1 MFPAQK
7 QTAQQ
12 VVASYQAKLAALAAN
27 RATQQPVAQPSPIV
41 RPTGGM
47 PWLNENLGSATLG
60 SGILGVG
67 AGLLASLALPV
78 AAPVAAG
85 IAGAAGVFGPQLLDY
100 FVNPRAAPPSIL
112 PPQVQ
117 TNPTLAPQ
125 YGLGIGRPG
134 SFGPQGIFG
143 EEPKISGW
151 QEANPLMKAL
161 GFASSQP
168 QLEDQYT
175 GWNPV
180 SQLAEWSRRTAWQ
193 QQFAQERS
201 IYENPLYETVAPNRV
216 INKFV
221 KNYAGDLA
229 LGVGT
234 LPERLGGV
242 FSRTAAMETKNPLSK
257 AYGFLMGQNP
267 EWMPSATEGHGLLLE
282 TLRTLDPEAQSIMGF
297 YGGLRGLSNTTPQP
311 EQKEKV
317 LDYLLSDK
325 GFDSGKRANMLADFH
340 RTGNWPTEIEK
351 PSTID
356 NIGAY
361 FTYNLNRGNE
371 TFTNLPLGEQM
382 LAFVAIPELMGSV
395 APALGIG
402 KALQLSGKWAEST
415 LRPSLSLLQDWNTVK
430 AGARQVGLR
439 FSQAELGATF
449 KATGLLRPSEIM
461 DVVNKA
467 EIFSEKTRTHSIR
480 NWLVKKGMG
489 VFDMTLASKAQAMTE
504 AGMEQFYELLKR
516 TDNDN
521 VGQFVQSIIDLGDWS
536 PLDSPES
543 MSDVQKASLKIL
555 EDLRMG
561 DQVLGKELEAFYG
574 FESGQTT
581 NLLTSTHG
589 VMARKLLLNMS
600 EGIPA
605 YDKLNELIPKSAEQV
620 QNSITKL
627 VDLITKARL
636 PRDAALRTPL
646 LMTAAYDAQA
656 SLVRQSV
663 NSALGSLGVKDVP
676 MFMRSSTNTWLE
688 WQRWYAKMWH
698 IGPVPGV
705 GVRNVLGDLTKL
717 LLQDKQSF
725 WGDAQFMKSWNEGL
739 PNYLSLRGV
748 ESSTKKTMA
757 VREGFLDLN
766 SKTPLWKKLGFE
778 SGSYFMQ
785 FTEDWLHNK
794 VQAGSILS
802 FMDRFHR
809 TKAMSLD
816 YGDMS
821 SVPADVL
828 LMINNKL
835 NKAIHPSEIQNAFG
849 DIFKGIHWTQ
859 DEQLMNVIN
868 QLRAD
873 DSVNRE
879 VGEKIVQMLDQYKGD
894 TTPDRFFNDL
904 DELYTD
910 QILARFMEVDPSI
923 KYLNDWTP
931 SVEFPE
937 PYKIDGHTINMENSQ
952 RALLHVFE
960 KPDSDEAKVIL
971 EELKSKYG
979 LEPADIL
986 QKGKEIQENAV
997 AVATEGK
1004 IGDSARAVN
1013 MVQIRHDYFPPE
1025 WSINKAGDI
1034 GNNDNLSRV
1043 SSAYQTFMGS
1053 ISNLVNL
1060 VDRNFAYLTSVDF
1073 PKAKK
1078 FYDLEVMPFRY
1089 GDKVTTV
1096 AEHLRRSLTTMK
1108 DGKLRVHASGSWLK
1122 KYAQGEKIVLDKLS
1136 GDSLQDLLNS
1146 IHTMGSAV
1154 GQEIGLVASA
1164 KRAVKAKQSALS
1176 NVARVAIDTGHMK
1189 TIRGYWIG
1197 TAELSNLLRGGS
1209 GILSPIE
1216 MGHVPLRAK
1225 VSKVVATAAEILA
1238 QENLYREAIEN
1249 GIIAATSGLDEDW
1262 SVFISPP
1269 SLRILISK
1277 QYRQSNK
1284 PAMTT
1289 VTEIKNILQ
1298 QLGVAKNQD
1307 IMDILNLM
1315 PQSLKKRV
1323 DAPKSYMLYDLKYVL
1338 EKAKEDLLLGKKDVD
1353 GVFMQGKSGKEWAR
1367 LRTGSAKEVAVKV
1380 PSFYAQVPRGS
1391 FTPRDYPSTWANQA
1405 MYGKVIIVLSD
1416 GSIAKIQY
1424 WNSETEFVYSISD
1437 KWVAPQEVGGE
1448 MLRPDLYIL
1457 KDAQY
1462 GNSGNYREAYLA
1474 DLDNYLQILGKPTGE
1489 NAEYVK
1495 AAVEKL
1501 RSQLSEHPSVVLT
1514 EDVRPSMISQLGQVR
1529 GSIFQRDPDTDAPL
1543 KSWFFAE
1550 EIDYLEW
1557 LNDLRTFY
1565 TDLAKKK
1572 KTKIDMETM
1581 GGEITELQKDWQR
1594 ELMKR
1599 YQRGEALSDFKMKI
1613 VTGEGTDAVVLN
1625 DGLQFI
1631 WDQNVEDLD
1640 NLRNK
1645 AVKGATKLDSPK
1657 ATFDY
1662 EVFARDRDAAA
1673 IKKKTT
1679 EAVSTERTL
1688 YDQDPWAQASTKEVT
1703 SNITGQPD
1711 LGWVSPYRNEDLDT
1725 LISDI
1730 KVRLEEK
1737 NWKTLEQ
1744 IERQASNIK
1753 TKKERADFIKNNY
1766 NFFADPN
1773 TGVTAPQST
1782 TIIDY
1787 IWKND
1792 EEWQAV
1798 KYKVSKYLRQ
1808 VAADEKSGALD
1819 DIERSIPSND
1829 YIMRDDNKDLR
1840 RYMLRKEGREN
1851 IILEKLNDG
1860 RLDDEI
1866 INVEDLPQFNPEFM
1880 RDPVIIEA
1888 QKTADDPYRD
1898 TVLDDPYTDPE
1909 SLDDWDTVDQV
1920 FSTPAQDVDVSAS
1933 DSSKDWDARRVLRP
1947 AELQRIKAMATVELM
1962 QDLKKR
1968 LSEVWGDN
1976 SLVSTS
1982 EMTPAAIAQLQK
1994 LQAHKLDRLSFARS
2008 VANRV
2013 AAITTDH
2020 LLYNYNRTYN
2030 FDSYLNHAFGYPF
2043 WYMRTY
2049 SDYPRQL
2056 LTDPN
2061 YLAKLYQWNKQ
2072 INQINEDKDLPVWM
2086 RSSVKLQVP
2095 DIYNLRDMVGTD
2107 TVYLPMLSQLSPL
2120 EQLMNGNFTNAER
2133 EKNVFGQVYNKMY
2146 GWGPG
2151 PHALIPLALGTALL
2165 AHNATTG
2172 NEESANQAAQYF
2184 GYLGSQTRIIPA
2196 LTAQMEKSGMQMPI
2210 SGGISVDA
2218 PAMLLSAG
2226 GAFGSPGGSMP
2237 LRALMALG
2245 AVAQFAVTHKQTKD
2259 GIKFVGPVYDQR
2271 RVATVL
2277 SEWGNTPDKMV
2288 AGFAITPELLQ
2299 DAALVSK
2306 DPWMYGNREE
2316 LSAAYSIW
2324 SAAVTESRAR
2334 KMLPDIL
2341 TFMGGPGVSARGD
2354 NEMIQEKMYKEV
2366 QDLYDKRETKLLDAD
2381 QYSEEWTKLS
2391 IKYPNFPIYGM
2402 FKRYGDQAFNV
2413 YAYSV
2418 ISRVGKGSTAKAVY
2432 NTVGLDYN
2440 IIGKFFDNKGIFT
2453 YGTEE
2458 AQLKEGIIRLG
2469 MLLKAPDAP
2478 TKLEWSKAGVL
2489 FRRLQGE
2496 METMFPGTS
2505 AKLDVY
2511 YNLEKQE
2518 QAQFLRDHLDLS
2530 SRMETELA
2538 MTMQDPKYRNT
2549 LGPYYVSLKDTRDF
2563 IKLTY
2568 MNKDH
2573 VRSKAYEVY
2582 LENSRDWP
2590 EQKEKQFLADFDLF
2604 EFHRGYQ
2611 KMSSNLDNTISVLI
2625 DGIDLPLLPKIRE
2638 DAPEIEAKKSMQNSL
2653 MQISQREQ
2661 KRVSDSA
2668 MAAGRVGNAST
2679 VAPEGAGVGG
2689 GAMPGMM
2696 SGNGTGT
2703 IRQENPS
2710 ANLLDQ
2716 WEYLYSQ
2723 KQVSSVGYVQEYKDQ
2738 FKYKT
2743 LQPLLEE
2750 LKGNFSHFQKALD
2763 TPLLTSKW
2771 PTFNDPMKWE
2781 ENLVQYVKLLGGE
2794 GLRSA
2799 MMIEAS
2805 KGFPSDPSTMVW
2817 SKVIGTVRTLSL
2829 SEIGRMSAQHP
2840 ELRDLGIVR
2849 EQSSTYSGPTLNAL
2863 LDTVGASVSIQEDG
2877 TISVS
2882 GETVKKDTAKK
2893 AKSGTQISSQDI
2905 EDYVSKWAK
2914 KYYGENIEQLYDNY
2928 IMTQVSQGV
2937 EAGRRYWKKYPQ
2949 LAKYQAF
2956 SVKIWE
2962 RYKDVKNGLKE
2973 SFDDIGKLVSIL
2985 QKITPATVRRGDKDS
3000 DGYTALFNMMQS
3012 KSSMPKFPVSSLFS
3026 QSNSIDGRL
3035 FANVIA
3041 VIKTKNPALAQ
3052 TFAEF
3057 MQANPQKR
3065 QAMLQASPDLAR
3077 YITQFTPEQLANIET
3092 SYNKGLDIGGNSY
3105 GQASG
3110 VRVYQ
3115 QRSGRTGL

>member
-1 MFPAQK
+1 MFPAK
-7 QTAQQ
+7 SQTAKQA
-12 VVASYQAKLAALAAN
+12 VESYQAQLAAIVAA
-27 RATQQPVAQPSPIV
+27 RAAQKPIAQPSPMV

-47 PWLNENLGSATLG
+47 PWLNENLGTATLA
-60 SGILGVG
+60 SGLLAGG
-67 AGLLASLALPV
+67 AGLLAAPLLPV
-78 AAPVAAG
+78 AAPIAAG
-85 IAGAAGVFGPQLLDY
+85 IGAAAGVFAPQLIDY
-100 FVNPRAAPPSIL
+100 FVNPKSAPPPIL
-112 PPQVQ
+112 GPEVQ
-117 TNPTLAPQ
+117 SNPASASE
-125 YGLGIGRPG
+125 YGLGINTPG
-134 SFGPQGIFG
+134 SYGPRGIFG
-143 EEPKISGW
+143 EGPKISGW
-151 QEANPLMKAL
+151 KEANPLLKSL

-175 GWNPV
+175 GFNPF

-193 QQFAQERS
+193 QQYAQERS
-201 IYENPLYETVAPNRV
+201 VYENPLYETISPNRV

-221 KNYAGDLA
+221 KNYVGDLA
-229 LGVGT
+229 LGIGT
-234 LPERLGGV
+234 LPERIGGV
-242 FSRTAAMETKNPLSK
+242 FSRTAAMETKNPLGK

-267 EWMPSATEGHGLLLE
+267 EWMPSATEGHGLLME

-297 YGGLRGLSNTTPQP
+297 YGGLRGLSGTTPQP

-325 GFDSGKRANMLADFH
+325 GFDSGKRANILADFH

-382 LAFVAIPELMGSV
+382 LAFVAVPEILGTV
-395 APALGIG
+395 APAVNIG
-402 KALQLSGKWAEST
+402 KTLQLSGKWAESA

-430 AGARQVGLR
+430 AGARQAGLR

-461 DVVNKA
+461 DAVNKA

-521 VGQFVQSIIDLGDWS
+521 VGQFVKSILDLGDWS
-536 PLDSPES
+536 PLDTPEN
-543 MSDVQKASLKIL
+543 MSDTQKAALKIL

-561 DQVLGKELEAFYG
+561 DQVLSRELETFYG
-574 FESGQTT
+574 FEPGQTI

-600 EGIPA
+600 EGVPS
-605 YDKLNELIPKSAEQV
+605 YDKLNELIPKSAKQIE
-620 QNSITKL
+620 NSTIKL

-636 PRDAALRTPL
+636 PRDPALRTPL

-656 SLVRQSV
+656 SLIRHSI
-663 NSALGSLGVKDVP
+663 NSALGSLGIRDVP
-676 MFMRSSTNTWLE
+676 MYMRSQTNAWLE

-705 GVRNVLGDLTKL
+705 GIRNVLGDMTKL

-725 WGDAQFMKSWNEGL
+725 WGDAQFMKAWNEGL
-739 PNYLSLRGV
+739 PNYLAMRGV

-785 FTEDWLHNK
+785 FTEEWLHNK

-821 SVPADVL
+821 SVPPDILV
-828 LMINNKL
+828 MINNKL

-868 QLRAD
+868 QMRAD

-879 VGEKIVQMLDQYKGD
+879 VGEKIVQMLDQYKTD

-904 DELYTD
+904 DEMYTE
-910 QILARFMEVDPSI
+910 QILTRFLEVDPSI
-923 KYLNDWTP
+923 TYLNDWVP
-931 SVEFPE
+931 SVKFAE
-937 PYKIDGHTINMENSQ
+937 PYKIDGHVINMEDTQ

-971 EELKSKYG
+971 EELKSNYN
-979 LEPADIL
+979 LEPEDIL

-997 AVATEGK
+997 AVATDGK
-1004 IGDSARAVN
+1004 IGDSAKTIN
-1013 MVQIRHDYFPPE
+1013 MVSVRHDYFPE
-1025 WSINKAGDI
+1025 DWSINTAKDI
-1034 GNNDNLSRV
+1034 GDNDNLSRV
-1043 SSAYQTFMGS
+1043 SSAYQKFMGS
-1053 ISNLVNL
+1053 ITNLANL
-1060 VDRNFAYLTSVDF
+1060 VDRNFAYLTSVDY
-1073 PKAKK
+1073 PKFKK
-1078 FYDLEVMPFRY
+1078 FYDLETMPFRY
-1089 GDKVTTV
+1089 GDTVTTV

-1108 DGKLRVHASGSWLK
+1108 NGKLAVHASGGWLK
-1122 KYAQGEKIVLDKLS
+1122 KYAQGEKIVLDKFE
-1136 GDSLQDLLNS
+1136 GQSLEDLLKS
-1146 IHTMGSAV
+1146 IHDMGAAV

-1164 KRAVKAKQSALS
+1164 KRATKAKQTAL
-1176 NVARVAIDTGHMK
+1176 NNAERARIDMGHMA
-1189 TIRGYWIG
+1189 TVRGYWLAV
-1197 TAELSNLLRGGS
+1197 AEVSNILRS
-1209 GILSPIE
+1209 GDGKLSPLE

-1225 VSKVVATAAEILA
+1225 APQAVVTAAQKLAGENRFREI
-1238 QENLYREAIEN
+1238 IES
-1249 GIIAATSGLDEDW
+1249 GRTAATTGLDDDW
-1262 SVFISPP
+1262 AVFITQAN
-1269 SLRILISK
+1269 LRHLISK
-1277 QYRQSNK
+1277 KYRVNNK
-1284 PAMTT
+1284 PAKTT
-1289 VTEIKNILQ
+1289 RTEIRGILG
-1298 QLGVAKNQD
+1298 QLGVSRNQD
-1307 IMDILNLM
+1307 IENILNLM
-1315 PQSLKKRV
+1315 PQQFTQRV
-1323 DAPKSYMLYDLKYVL
+1323 DAATSYMLYNLKYVL
-1338 EKAKEDLLLGKKDVD
+1338 EKAKEELLLGKYEPD
-1353 GVFMQGKSGKEWAR
+1353 GTTFRMGTTGKQWAKK
-1367 LRTGSAKEVAVKV
+1367 RTGSATEIAVRDRV
-1380 PSFYAQVPRGS
+1380 YFAQVPKGSYEPRLYPRGW
-1391 FTPRDYPSTWANQA
+1391 PNQV
-1405 MYGKVIIVLSD
+1405 MSSRLLIVLSD
-1416 GSIAKIQY
+1416 GSIGRIQY
-1424 WNSETEFVYSISD
+1424 WNSETEFVYSLTD
-1437 KWVAPQEVGGE
+1437 KWSVPPDGGDL
-1448 MLRPDLYIL
+1448 MHPDLYVL
-1457 KDAQY
+1457 KNAQY

-1474 DLDNYLQILGKPTGE
+1474 DLENYLEKLGPPSAADK
-1489 NAEYVK
+1489 EY
-1495 AAVEKL
+1495 ADSAVVRL
-1501 RSQLSEHPSVVLT
+1501 RSQLKEHPAKVETTDTKPGILN
-1514 EDVRPSMISQLGQVR
+1514 EAGQYQ
-1529 GSIFQRDPDTDAPL
+1529 STIFTRTDDGDPL

-1550 EIDYLEW
+1550 ENDYTKWVE
-1557 LNDLRTFY
+1557 NLRRSYADQAKNRRTTF
-1565 TDLAKKK
+1565 
-1572 KTKIDMETM
+1572 DMGTFSE
-1581 GGEITELQKDWQR
+1581 EVLELQTDWQR
-1594 ELMKR
+1594 ILMER
-1599 YQRGEALSDFKMKI
+1599 YAKGEEFSEFQMKI
-1613 VTGEGTDAVVLN
+1613 VTGEGTDAVTLHEN
-1625 DGLQFI
+1625 LQSI
-1631 WDQNVEDLD
+1631 WEQNLEKLD
-1640 NLRNK
+1640 IARKAAILKVTKIQTPSGTLDFEILARNK
-1645 AVKGATKLDSPK
+1645 
-1657 ATFDY
+1657 
-1662 EVFARDRDAAA
+1662 DAAA
-1673 IKKKTT
+1673 ESKPVKIDYSLTQYG
-1679 EAVSTERTL
+1679 A
-1688 YDQDPWAQASTKEVT
+1688 DPWQQASIESTT
-1703 SNITGQPD
+1703 SNISGQPD
-1711 LGWVSPYRNEDLDT
+1711 LGWISPYREEDIDT
-1725 LISDI
+1725 LITDI
-1730 KVRLEEK
+1730 KNRIKEK
-1737 NWKTLEQ
+1737 DWRTLEQ
-1744 IERQASNIK
+1744 IEENASQYK
-1753 TKKERADFIKNNY
+1753 TKKEREDYVKNFY
-1766 NFFADPN
+1766 VPLEDPVSGI
-1773 TGVTAPQST
+1773 TGPQSKEL
-1782 TIIDY
+1782 INF

-1792 EEWQAV
+1792 PEWEAV
-1798 KYKVSKYLRQ
+1798 KYKVGKYLKQKREDDMAPFAGEDA
-1808 VAADEKSGALD
+1808 VWASGAYLNNG
-1819 DIERSIPSND
+1819 SNED
-1829 YIMRDDNKDLR
+1829 LKRYLR
-1840 RYMLRKEGREN
+1840 RMEEREN
-1851 IILEKLNDG
+1851 IILTKLNSG
-1860 RLDDEI
+1860 LVFASDEI
-1866 INVEDLPQFNPEFM
+1866 GYRDLPQWNPEYM
-1880 RDPVIIEA
+1880 RDPLIIE
-1888 QKTADDPYRD
+1888 QIKDADDPSRNLQPDVLYGDPDSFDDYR
-1898 TVLDDPYTDPE
+1898 TLDDTSAAP
-1909 SLDDWDTVDQV
+1909 Q
-1920 FSTPAQDVDVSAS
+1920 QNVDVSTS
-1933 DSSKDWDARRVLRP
+1933 DNSRDWDARRIMTPAALR
-1947 AELQRIKAMATVELM
+1947 RMKALATIELM

-1982 EMTPAAIAQLQK
+1982 ELSPAAIVQLQK

-2013 AAITTDH
+2013 ASTTTDH

-2030 FDSYLNHAFGYPF
+2030 FDSYLNHMFGYPF

-2133 EKNVFGQVYNKMY
+2133 EKNVYGQVYNKMY

-2151 PHALIPLALGTALL
+2151 PHALVPLAIGTALL
-2165 AHNATTG
+2165 GHNITTG

-2196 LTAQMEKSGMQMPI
+2196 LTAQMEKSGMQIPV

-2245 AVAQFAVTHKQTKD
+2245 AIAQFSVTHKVTKD

-2277 SEWGNTPDKMV
+2277 SEWGNTPNKMV

-2306 DPWMYGNREE
+2306 DPWMYGDREE
-2316 LSAAYSIW
+2316 LSAAYSVW
-2324 SAAVTESRAR
+2324 SAAVTESRSR

-2341 TFMGGPGVSARGD
+2341 SFLGGPGVNARGD

-2366 QDLYDKRETKLLDAD
+2366 QDLYDKRETQLLDAD

-2418 ISRVGKGSTAKAVY
+2418 ISRVGKGATAKAVY

-2440 IIGKFFDNKGIFT
+2440 IIGKFFDNKGVFT

-2489 FRRLQGE
+2489 FRKLQGE

-2511 YNLEKQE
+2511 YNLEKEE
-2518 QAQFLRDHLDLS
+2518 QAQFLRDHLDLT

-2538 MTMQDPKYRNT
+2538 LTVQDPRYRNT
-2549 LGPYYVSLKDTRDF
+2549 LGPYYVSIKDTRDF

-2568 MNKDH
+2568 MNKDR

-2611 KMSSNLDNTISVLI
+2611 KMTSNLDNTISVLV
-2625 DGIDLPLLPKIRE
+2625 DGIDLPNLPKIRE

-2668 MAAGRVGNAST
+2668 IAAGRVGNAST
-2679 VAPEGAGVGG
+2679 VAPAGGGVGG

-2723 KQVSSVGYVQEYKDQ
+2723 KQVSSVGYVQEYKEQ
-2738 FKYKT
+2738 LKYKT

-2750 LKGNFSHFQKALD
+2750 LKGNFSHFEKALD

-2863 LDTVGASVSIQEDG
+2863 LDTIGASVSIQEDG

-2882 GETVKKDTAKK
+2882 GETVKKDRATA
-2893 AKSGTQISSQDI
+2893 AKSGSQISSQDI

-2914 KYYGENIEQLYDNY
+2914 VYYGENIEKLYDNY

-2985 QKITPATVRRGDKDS
+2985 EKITPATAKRGDKDS

-3012 KSSMPKFPVSSLFS
+3012 KSSMPRFPVSSLFS
-3026 QSNSIDGRL
+3026 QNNSIDGRL

-3077 YITQFTPEQLANIET
+3077 YITQFTSEQLANIET

-3105 GQASG
+3105 GQGVG
-3110 VRVYQ
+3110 VRVYKE
-3115 QRSGRTGL
+3115 RSGRTGL